1 MTSQL
6 TEVLQL
12 EAPAELHDAP
22 KLLVE
27 WSSPWREFVTA
38 IGPALSRSEARLAGE
53 APYGLFPYRGMVPC
67 WLFEAFLIFAA
78 IVVPVKL
85 AQLRP
90 YVVPRLSSHDIIYY
104 SGDELPRTAD
114 LGGAQ
119 AGTSGQ
125 AGGDEAYHHT
135 QTIKIARGG
144 SLVPK
149 VVDAPNLRL
158 PPSSDAVANLLA
170 VKPNPGPPPL
180 EGVRSMRST
189 PNLSTVIAPVP
200 NVIRDYTRNGITMDA
215 VVPPAP
221 NFSRDQPLT
230 APTLNANVIPPAP
243 NVPGAHMLVAPA
255 LGPAVIPPAPSVSRD
270 RTQTAPSLNVSVVA
284 PAPSAPHDQER
295 SAPSLAASV
304 IPPAPGAISREISDA
319 PVQMTNVA
327 VVPPPV
333 SSPERA
339 STRDPKLTLPAPSV
353 IAPPPSAD
361 VSKDLSHLASGS
373 VPDPF
378 KAIVPPPPTQAG
390 SGSSMSSLI
399 GKIFGPSEVVPP
411 PPTVKANAAG
421 GGTGASLATNV
432 VPPPP
437 TVSPSAGGNPHGTRN
452 GAAASLATNVVPPP
466 PTVSA
471 NAGGNS
477 HGNRNG
483 AGASL
488 PSNVIAPP
496 PSAGVSGGTGPHSLA
511 PSAAPA
517 LGPPSIVPPP
527 PSLTGQGGGINNTG
541 GGAGVP
547 TGTLAN
553 NIVPPPPNLA
563 GGSNATGSGIA
574 RRGAGLGLPLDVGSP
589 VAPPTTGGSGTNQGV
604 VVSSHPGSKVGLP
617 TTGGAGALA
626 MSPSGGD
633 NPGLG
638 GSGGGAGI
646 GRGTGPGSG
655 VKGEGP
661 GAGKAGPGRG
671 SDPNAHGGT
680 SPSPGPGGAGTAP
693 SGTPS
698 VPGVSVSGGSSII
711 TLPSFGSD
719 PAANDP
725 SGPGRSSL
733 KQRQTF
739 DVNVVATANSGGPF
753 EPYKSLL
760 HGETH
765 TIYPETGS
773 SSGAAAMQYADESA
787 TGRGTLTAPQP
798 IRTGL
803 PEGLPHLRIVIACTL
818 DASGNLKNMRVLEPG
833 PADMITKVLAALG
846 GWKFRPALRGSQPV
860 EVTAILGFNIDT
872 NDRF

>member
-1 MTSQL
+1 M
-6 TEVLQL
+6 LQL
-12 EAPAELHDAP
+12 EAPVELHDAP

-38 IGPALSRSEARLAGE
+38 IGPALARSEARLAGE
-53 APYGLFPYRGMVPC
+53 APYGLFPYRGMVPA
-67 WLFEAFLIFAA
+67 WLLEAFLIFAA
-78 IVVPVKL
+78 IFVPIKL

-90 YVVPRLSSHDIIYY
+90 YVAPRLSSHDIIYY
-104 SGDELPRTAD
+104 TGDELPRTAD

-119 AGTSGQ
+119 AGISGQ
-125 AGGDEAYHHT
+125 AGGDEAHHHT

-144 SLVPK
+144 LLVPR

-158 PPSSDAVANLLA
+158 PSSTDAVANLLA

-180 EGVRSMRST
+180 EGVRSARTVPSLSAVVAPA
-189 PNLSTVIAPVP
+189 PNL
-200 NVIRDYTRNGITMDA
+200 IRDYTRNGIAMDA

-243 NVPGAHMLVAPA
+243 NVPRDHTLVAPV

-270 RTQTAPSLNVSVVA
+270 RTQTGPTLNPSVVA
-284 PAPSAPHDQER
+284 PAPSAPRDQGR
-295 SAPSLAASV
+295 SAPSLTASV
-304 IPPAPGAISREISDA
+304 IPPAPGAVSREVSSA

-339 STRDPKLTLPAPSV
+339 ATRDPKLTVPAPSV

-361 VSKDLSHLASGS
+361 VSRDVSHLASGS
-373 VPDPF
+373 IPDPF
-378 KAIVPPPPTQAG
+378 RAVVPPPPTQAG
-390 SGSSMSSLI
+390 SGSFMSSLI

-411 PPTVKANAAG
+411 PPTVNANTAG
-421 GGTGASLATNV
+421 SGTGTSLATNV

-437 TVSPSAGGNPHGTRN
+437 SVSASAGGNPHGTRN
-452 GAAASLATNVVPPP
+452 GAS
-466 PTVSA
+466 
-471 NAGGNS
+471 
-477 HGNRNG
+477 
-483 AGASL
+483 ASL

-496 PSAGVSGGTGPHSLA
+496 PSAGISGGTGPRSLA

-527 PSLTGQGGGINNTG
+527 PTLSGPGGGTGNTG
-541 GGAGVP
+541 GSAGISG
-547 TGTLAN
+547 GTLAN
-553 NIVPPPPNLA
+553 NIVPPPPNLG
-563 GGSNATGSGIA
+563 GGSSATGSGLG
-574 RRGAGLGLPLDVGSP
+574 RRGAGLGSPLDIGSP
-589 VAPPTTGGSGTNQGV
+589 VAPPTSGGSGTNSGV
-604 VVSSHPGSKVGLP
+604 VVSSHAGSKVGLP
-617 TTGGAGALA
+617 TTGGAGALS

-633 NPGLG
+633 KPGLG
-638 GSGGGAGI
+638 GSGGGTGI

-661 GAGKAGPGRG
+661 GAGKTGAGRG

-698 VPGVSVSGGSSII
+698 VPGVSVGGGSSII

-719 PAANDP
+719 PSANDP
-725 SGPGRSSL
+725 SAPGRSSL

-765 TIYPETGS
+765 AIYPETGS
-773 SSGAAAMQYADESA
+773 SLGTAAMQYADES
-787 TGRGTLTAPQP
+787 TGRGPLTDPQP
-798 IRTGL
+798 IRTNL
-803 PEGLPHLRIVIACTL
+803 PEGLPHLRMVVACTL
-818 DASGNLKNMRVLEPG
+818 DASGNLKNVRVLEPG
-833 PADMITKVLAALG
+833 PADMTAKILAALRS
-846 GWKFRPALRGSQPV
+846 WKFRPALRGSQPI